1 MNTVT
6 IPKKEYQ
13 DIASRQIF
21 LEKEVAILKRVVLKS
36 EEDFIEPAALRRWE
50 KISRAMDGGGG
61 RSFASAKE
69 MKRWLKEL

>member
-13 DIASRQIF
+13 GIANRQIF
-21 LEKEVAILKRVVLKS
+21 LEKEIAILKRFVLKY

-50 KISRAMDGGGG
+50 KISRTMDRGGG
-61 RSFASAKE
+61 RPFASAKE
-69 MKRWLKEL
+69 MKRWLKKL